1 MAIMIFTHTMN
12 NESETLVTS
21 SDVDDVLSITYAD
34 SVTDDNMLP
43 MVPDAH
49 FGDSLRVVTI
59 NSCGSGEHFAKGE
72 IVVDFA
78 VDELLDV
85 VFVTELKTTLA
96 RTKNMSIRRQGF
108 YSWWGARDVRQ
119 SYSDGIL
126 VLVWDEWAK
135 YVQ

>member
-1 MAIMIFTHTMN
+1 MIFAHTMN

-43 MVPDAH
+43 MVPEGAH
-49 FGDSLRVVTI
+49 FGDSLRVATI
-59 NSCGSGEHFAKGE
+59 NSRGSGEHFAKVE

-96 RTKNMSIRRQGF
+96 RTKNMSIQR
-108 YSWWGARDVRQ
+108 
-119 SYSDGIL
+119 
-126 VLVWDEWAK
+126 
-135 YVQ
+135 